1 MMNFTK
7 LKSWVNNQISVN
19 KRLKSV
25 CLWYLIFLMMTAR
38 KHSLTAAASFSGLQ
52 ASQFSRFLR
61 NHWRVAVYQL
71 DQLSK
76 RQARQFSA
84 AIESLAAGQL
94 PWRIAILID
103 STIQHRWS
111 LHSENVQRFNHG
123 KGFVIGHQWTNIVLL
138 INDKLIPLPPIP
150 FHSKSYCRKHK
161 IQYQTENTLVVEYIE
176 NLNLVDYIG
185 DHDPKHVIVLADS
198 GYDDRKIENAILKKR
213 WHFIIAL
220 NQNRGVKSENSY
232 LSIPKSK
239 GWSHVAQLF
248 DDHRCVGWQTI
259 RIFKIRNRSK
269 KKRMEF
275 RIRQIKAYLRYVGY
289 VLLICSQFKKRPGGR
304 LKYLAC
310 SDLKA
315 SARQIIIGYRMRW
328 GIEIFHKEVK
338 MFLGFEDV
346 ATKHFDSV
354 IAHVHWVYCAYILLN
369 AGPFDTRV
377 GGIAEKQ
384 QRISEIISNG
394 ERSRVIQMLTQ
405 FNGAQRYKTALQQA
419 MADT

>member
-1 MMNFTK
+1 MNFTK
-7 LKSWVNNQISVN
+7 LKGWVNNQIAVN
-19 KRLKSV
+19 NRLKAV
-25 CLWYLIFLMMTAR
+25 CIWYLIFLMMTAR

-52 ASQFSRFLR
+52 TSQFSRFLS
-61 NHWRVAVYQL
+61 NNWRVAVYQL

-111 LHSENVQRFNHG
+111 LHSDNVQRFNHG

-161 IQYQTENTLVVEYIE
+161 IEYKTENTLVIEYIE

-185 DHDPKHVIVLADS
+185 GHDPKHVVVLADS

-220 NQNRGVKSENSY
+220 NKNRGVKSENSY
-232 LSIPKSK
+232 LSTPKSK
-239 GWSHVAQLF
+239 GCSQVAQF
-248 DDHRCVGWQTI
+248 FNDHRCVGWQTI
-259 RIFKIRNRSK
+259 RIFKIQNRSK

-275 RIRQIKAYLRYVGY
+275 RIRQIKGYLRYVGY

-328 GIEIFHKEVK
+328 AIEIFHKEVK

-346 ATKHFDSV
+346 ATKYFDSV

-377 GGIAEKQ
+377 GGIAGKQ

-405 FNGAQRYKTALQQA
+405 FNGAQRYKTELQQA